1 MEKCHPN
8 NISRNKNSRIQL
20 SRIQTN
26 TKPPQI
32 LFLVNT
38 EITSPHTVNTT
49 VIIRRRNKTDPRDWG
64 LGLGCCCLCLLCPRA
79 RGSDETFS
87 AHGPAP
93 APAPELR
100 GTPGLGLG
108 LSSPV
113 QFSFISLN
121 LNNTQQHTENK
132 ADFCQ
137 LEKKLRDVFYL
148 YNLDLWPGF
157 ITLLYPQKRS
167 RKSHKLK
174 EVICEV
180 RGTPLY

>member
-1 MEKCHPN
+1 M
-8 NISRNKNSRIQL
+8 
-20 SRIQTN
+20 
-26 TKPPQI
+26 
-32 LFLVNT
+32 
-38 EITSPHTVNTT
+38 
-49 VIIRRRNKTDPRDWG
+49 IIRRRNKTDPRDWG
-64 LGLGCCCLCLLCPRA
+64 WDVVACVCVRPQLWPRA

-100 GTPGLGLG
+100 GTDPWPGPG
-108 LSSPV
+108 LSSAV
-113 QFSFISLN
+113 QFSFISN
-121 LNNTQQHTENK
+121 LNNTQQHTETK